1 MSYANI
7 EISTQERTKKLKLL
21 IWTWIK
27 INTKHRFFSSL
38 AKIRSH
44 YTLLKT
50 LVSCSQLEASTQVS
64 WSLSANQRPVSCSQ
78 SQSYSMR
85 NFQQLECCSRSSP
98 LMLQLLQLAH
108 ICEQLHSFCNVCPH
122 PRAQEQIKSRQK
134 ATLRSQCFANRAQ
147 SAIIR
152 TLLLLYRTRRPATAG
167 PRLGAP
173 HHKKYQPGF
182 CTKWDEKAVLG
193 PCPVFTQRIMWPWRV
208 KLQ

>member
-1 MSYANI
+1 
-7 EISTQERTKKLKLL
+7 
-21 IWTWIK
+21 
-27 INTKHRFFSSL
+27 
-38 AKIRSH
+38 
-44 YTLLKT
+44 
-50 LVSCSQLEASTQVS
+50 
-64 WSLSANQRPVSCSQ
+64 
-78 SQSYSMR
+78 
-85 NFQQLECCSRSSP
+85 
-98 LMLQLLQLAH
+98 MLQLLQLAH

-182 CTKWDEKAVLG
+182 CTK
-193 PCPVFTQRIMWPWRV
+193 
-208 KLQ
+208 